1 MFLIDDILLAP
12 LRGIIWLGTKIDD
25 IVEKE
30 LSDEGRIK
38 EELMTLQ
45 YRFEM
50 GEISIEDYNRQE
62 KGLLERLDA
71 IRKAQEEGSEN
82 I

>member
-12 LRGIIWLGTKIDD
+12 LRGIIWLGSKIDD
-25 IVEKE
+25 IVERE

-45 YRFEM
+45 FRFEM

-62 KGLLERLDA
+62 KALLERLDA
-71 IRKAQEEGSEN
+71 IREMPESES
-82 I
+82 

>member
-12 LRGIIWLGTKIDD
+12 LRGIIWLGAKIDD
-25 IVEKE
+25 IVERE

-45 YRFEM
+45 FKFEM
-50 GEISIEDYNRQE
+50 GELDIEDYNKQE
-62 KGLLERLDA
+62 KALLERLDA
-71 IRKAQEEGSEN
+71 IREMPEN
-82 I
+82 ES